1 MTAYS
6 DGIAMKNQNDP
17 ARKDDKREWSAP
29 KVERRS
35 MIDRTQGASRSS
47 FLVNEANNYTV
58 S

>member
-35 MIDRTQGASRSS
+35 MIDRTQGGILLYTRESS
-47 FLVNEANNYTV
+47 LYRP